1 MELIIFLPLA
11 PQDFRALQQREIVE
25 PIVPLVLLMELE
37 LEVAEAQAE
46 GQLVPQTA

>member
-1 MELIIFLPLA
+1 LEPLA
-11 PQDFRALQQREIVE
+11 FRGLQQPEIEVLTVL
-25 PIVPLVLLMELE
+25 PVLLMELE